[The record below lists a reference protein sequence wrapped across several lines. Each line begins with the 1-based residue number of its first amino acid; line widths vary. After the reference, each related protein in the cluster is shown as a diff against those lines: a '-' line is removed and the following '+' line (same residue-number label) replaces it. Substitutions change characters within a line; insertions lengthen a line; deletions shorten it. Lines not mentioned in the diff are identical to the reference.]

1 MAVKTGLTKQKTDEQ
16 YYLASSRQLMWRAF
30 KRHRLALAGGG
41 VLLFLYLVAI
51 MADFIAPYPV
61 TERHTEHAFAQ
72 PQRIRFFHDGRFS
85 LRPFVYGYKTER
97 DPRSRRLVHQTDETL
112 VLPIRFFHRG
122 EPYRF
127 VGVMTLRTKL
137 FGVEEGHI
145 YLFGTDNLGRDLF
158 SRTVAASR
166 VSLSVGL
173 LGVAISFVLGLVLG
187 GISGYYGG
195 IVDVVIQRVIEFMLS
210 VPRVPLWIA
219 LAAALPPYWS
229 PIRVYFGITIMLSLI
244 GWGGLARVVRG
255 KLLELR
261 ETDFVMAAQIAGTPD
276 GTIIRTHLIP
286 SFMSYVIVSLTLS
299 VPTMILAET
308 ALSFLGLGI
317 RAPAVSWGALLN
329 AAQKIHVIVNR
340 PWLLIPAVF
349 VIVTVLCFNFVGD
362 GIRDSADPYKSR

>member
-261 ETDFVMAAQIAGTPD
+261 ETDFVMAAQIAGTPRHHHQNPSHPVLHELRHRQPY
-276 GTIIRTHLIP
+276 TQRTHNDP
-286 SFMSYVIVSLTLS
+286 GGNG
-299 VPTMILAET
+299 AELPRSWHQS
-308 ALSFLGLGI
+308 AGGELGRPVECGTEDPCD
-317 RAPAVSWGALLN
+317 RQPPVAPDS
-329 AAQKIHVIVNR
+329 
-340 PWLLIPAVF
+340 AVF